1 MILKYNKRLY
11 QISLI
16 ILIIIYL
23 VGLIGLNTQ
32 YRDQIAALTPYT
44 LILSGIL
51 ILINHREWN
60 RYFAIYF
67 VAICIFGYLVELTG
81 IETGLVFGNY
91 AYGDTLGYKLYE
103 VPVVIGL
110 NWFLLVY
117 SSGMVSNIFKY
128 GIFIKSIIGATMMVI
143 IDISLEPVAVSLDF
157 WSWQNDHIPKHNYI
171 AWFIISFFMH
181 IYFQKLEL
189 KKFNRIAVALFII
202 QYIFFLVL
210 SYTL

>member
-32 YRDQIAALTPYT
+32 YQDQIAALTPYT

>member
-32 YRDQIAALTPYT
+32 YQDQIAALTPYT

-51 ILINHREWN
+51 ILMNHREWN

-67 VAICIFGYLVELTG
+67 VAICIFGYLVELAG

-91 AYGDTLGYKLYE
+91 AYGHTLGYKLYE

-117 SSGMVSNIFKY
+117 SSGMVANLFRY

-171 AWFIISFFMH
+171 AWLIISFFMH

>member
-67 VAICIFGYLVELTG
+67 VAIYLFGYLVELTG
-81 IETGLVFGNY
+81 IETGLIFGHY
-91 AYGDTLGYKLYE
+91 VYGDTLGYKFYE

-117 SSGMVSNIFKY
+117 SSGMVANIFKY
-128 GIFIKSIIGATMMVI
+128 GIFIRSVIGATMMVI
-143 IDISLEPVAVSLDF
+143 IDVSLEPVAVSLDF
-157 WSWQNDHIPKHNYI
+157 WSWQNDIIPKHNYI

-181 IYFQKLEL
+181 IYFHKLGL